1 MRVSLAVWR
10 AAWLAVPIMIIMP
23 FGQIVHIDMMFVN
36 KVKCIPRIIDP
47 NPIVVA
53 RDSVM

>member
-23 FGQIVHIDMMFVN
+23 FGQIVHIDMIFVN